1 MEFSG
6 TKELAAILPDLAA
19 ALNSHGSAVLCAPPG
34 AGKTTTV
41 PQYLL
46 QHCCPNEKIIM
57 LEPRRIA
64 ARASAAR
71 IAELLGE
78 KVGETVGYRTRFDTK
93 VSAQTKIEVVTEG
106 ILTRMIQSEPDL
118 PGIGMLIFD
127 EFHERSIH
135 ADLALT
141 LAIEARSAFGL
152 SLKILVMSATID
164 SPGIAELL
172 DNAPTLACSGRL
184 FPVET
189 VYFPHKNQLIS
200 RTEHLVSAVQYAL
213 ENSERDILVFLP
225 GSGEIREAVKA
236 LETVLPESVQA
247 VPLYGDLSPEA
258 QDAAI
263 KPDPEHRKII
273 VSTPFAETS
282 LTVEGVR
289 AVVDSGLRKVPVFS
303 PRNGMSRLETKQIS
317 LASAEQRRGRA
328 GRLAPGLC
336 LRLWSKEDEQRM
348 QSFDPPEITVTDLV
362 PLLLELADWGV
373 SREGIPEMKWLDL
386 PPDSKLKQAEQLL
399 KELNAL
405 SEDGH
410 ITEHGKAMLKLAL
423 HPRTAHA
430 VLQAEKLFKQGYT
443 ACLTAAILE
452 EKDPLNGSTCDLR
465 ERFTVVLNSSK
476 PLSKRIIFS
485 AEKAA
490 HAAGIRER
498 EADPEFAGII
508 LALAYPDRVACSRP
522 GKEGEYSLSNGTGA
536 KLRITDHLAKV
547 QLLAAADVEGEG
559 SKQTIFTAAPVTAEQ
574 LELALPGLIH
584 EEFRSG
590 WDAERQIS
598 AAERCTCIGKAI
610 LTAKRVN
617 DAPAELLCAG
627 LIEGIRRTGFH
638 VFPFEKAEQSFRARV
653 NFLHKV
659 MPDAGFPDLS
669 DTALMD
675 TLEDWLAPEIPGM
688 TRLEQMKKINFLH
701 VLENLMDY
709 QMRQKLDKEAPERI
723 KVPSGSMIRIDY
735 DTADGIPLLP
745 VRLQEIF
752 GMLDTPMLAGGRV
765 PLAIQILSPA
775 MRPVQTTR
783 DLRGFWSGSYALV
796 RKDMRGRYPK
806 HNWPEDPFT
815 AVAARGTGK
824 PRPQ

>member
-6 TKELAAILPDLAA
+6 TKELAAILPDLAK

-46 QHCCPNEKIIM
+46 EHCCPEEKIIM

-64 ARASAAR
+64 ARASAVR

-93 VSAQTKIEVVTEG
+93 VSARTKIEVVTEG
-106 ILTRMIQSEPDL
+106 ILTRMIQNSPDL

-141 LAIEARSAFGL
+141 LAIEARSAFEL
-152 SLKILVMSATID
+152 PLKILVMSATID
-164 SPGIAELL
+164 SPKIAELL
-172 DNAPTLACSGRL
+172 DHAPTLACSGRL

-189 VYFPHKNQLIS
+189 IYYPHKNQLVS

-213 ENSERDILVFLP
+213 EKSERDILVFLP

-236 LETVLPESVQA
+236 LETVLPDSVCA
-247 VPLYGDLSPEA
+247 VPLYGELPPEA

-263 KPDPEHRKII
+263 KPDPARRKVI
-273 VSTPFAETS
+273 VSTPIAETS
-282 LTVEGVR
+282 LTVQGVR
-289 AVVDSGLRKVPVFS
+289 AVIDSGLRKAPVFS

-336 LRLWSKEDEQRM
+336 LRLWSKEEEQRM
-348 QSFDPPEITVTDLV
+348 QPFDLPEIMVTDLV
-362 PLLLELADWGV
+362 PLLLELANWGV
-373 SREGIPEMKWLDL
+373 SREGIPSMKWLDL
-386 PPDSKLKQAEQLL
+386 PPESKLKQAEQLL
-399 KELNAL
+399 KELEAL
-405 SEDGH
+405 SPDGH
-410 ITEHGKAMLKLAL
+410 ITEHGKAMLKLSL

-430 VLQAEKLFKQGYT
+430 VLQTEKLFRHGYT
-443 ACLTAAILE
+443 ACLAAAILE

-465 ERFTVVLNSSK
+465 ERFSAVLNSGK
-476 PLSKRIIFS
+476 PLSKRILFS
-485 AEKAA
+485 ADKAA
-490 HAAGIRER
+490 QAAGIRTKEV
-498 EADPEFAGII
+498 DPELAGII
-508 LALAYPDRVACSRP
+508 LALAYPDRVACLRQ
-522 GKEGEYSLSNGTGA
+522 GRDGEFSLSNGTGA
-536 KLRITDHLAKV
+536 KLRVQDHLSKLP
-547 QLLAAADVEGEG
+547 LLAAADVEGEG
-559 SKQTIFTAAPVTAEQ
+559 AKQTIFTAAPVTEDQ
-574 LELALPGLIH
+574 LKRALPGLIH

-590 WDAERQIS
+590 WDAEREIS
-598 AAERCTCIGKAI
+598 MAERCICIGKAV
-610 LTAKRVN
+610 LSAKRAN
-617 DAPAELLCAG
+617 DAPSELLSAG

-638 VFPFEKAEQSFRARV
+638 VFPFEKAEQTFRARV

-669 DTALMD
+669 DEALMA
-675 TLEDWLAPEIPGM
+675 TLEDWLTPEIHGM
-688 TRLEQMKKINFLH
+688 TRLEQLKKIKFLH
-701 VLENLMDY
+701 VLENLLDY
-709 QMRQKLDKEAPERI
+709 RMRQMLDKEAPERI

-735 DTADGIPLLP
+735 DTPDGIPLLP

-752 GMLDTPMLAGGRV
+752 GMFDTPMLAGGRV

-783 DLRGFWSGSYALV
+783 DLRGFWNGSYALV

-806 HNWPEDPFT
+806 HNWPEDPFS
-815 AVAARGTGK
+815 AIAARGTGK